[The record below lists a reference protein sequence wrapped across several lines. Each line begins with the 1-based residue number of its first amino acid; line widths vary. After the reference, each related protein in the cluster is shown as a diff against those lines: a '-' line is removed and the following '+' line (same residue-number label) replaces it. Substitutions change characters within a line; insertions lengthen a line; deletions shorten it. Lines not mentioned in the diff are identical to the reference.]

1 MNPTFAFACAECGQ
15 PLHVGQ
21 PMNTRGRDYHAH
33 VGCAVMA
40 DLQSQYG
47 AEALRRHETLPSL
60 MHPKAA

>member
-15 PLHVGQ
+15 PLYVGQ
-21 PMNTRGRDYHAH
+21 PMQTRGRDDQAH

-47 AEALRRHETLPSL
+47 AEELQRYDTLPSL
-60 MHPKAA
+60 THPKAA